1 MWEDLVSAGRTE
13 AGLSSQVWGGR
24 DMRPALWYVLSSS
37 SLISR
42 PQSWLCLSR
51 LGSFG
56 RLQTPGPLGDL
67 TSPQWVLYICSLKQV
82 SWGSNSTDDHWPRP
96 ENIYYKFWICSSFLQ
111 IQLYPTPTPPPQGS
125 KTRIWFIPTLGY
137 SLVKNKG
144 EIHRNEKVSEIRL
157 HKLFWRQFSLFNNF
171 QKDLGSNTH
180 TQSGK
185 WVNRKEKIDFYY
197 LLV

>member
-1 MWEDLVSAGRTE
+1 MS
-13 AGLSSQVWGGR
+13 
-24 DMRPALWYVLSSS
+24 
-37 SLISR
+37 
-42 PQSWLCLSR
+42 LSR

-56 RLQTPGPLGDL
+56 RVQTPGPLGDL

-82 SWGSNSTDDHWPRP
+82 SWGSNSTHDHWPRP

-111 IQLYPTPTPPPQGS
+111 IHLYPPPPQGS
-125 KTRIWFIPTLGY
+125 KTRIWFIPTPGY

-144 EIHRNEKVSEIRL
+144 EVHKNEKVSEIRL

-180 TQSGK
+180 THTVREVSKQE
-185 WVNRKEKIDFYY
+185 RKDW
-197 LLV
+197 LLLLAGLNLNLFFFIFWLPPFFLP